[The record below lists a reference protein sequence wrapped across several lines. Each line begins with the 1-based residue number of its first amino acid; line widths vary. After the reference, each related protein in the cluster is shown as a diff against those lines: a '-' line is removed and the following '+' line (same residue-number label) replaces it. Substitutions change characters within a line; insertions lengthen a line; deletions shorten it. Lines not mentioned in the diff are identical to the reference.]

1 MFTQQFIDEVSTM
14 RILCYSA
21 CGGRGT
27 TNSASGGRGTTN
39 SVCGGRG
46 TTNSASGGRGTT
58 NSASG
63 GRGTTNSVCGVI
75 PYTTAFEVG
84 GTNAMFTQHALFTN
98 CAI

>member
-14 RILCYSA
+14 RSLCYSA
-21 CGGRGT
+21 
-27 TNSASGGRGTTN
+27 
-39 SVCGGRG
+39 CGGRG

-63 GRGTTNSVCGVI
+63 GRGTTNSACWVI
-75 PYTTAFEVG
+75 SYTTAFEVG
-84 GTNAMFTQHALFTN
+84 GTNTMFTQHALFTN